1 MEACN
6 AAMGV
11 NNVAMQA
18 YNAAMEVNNVAMEAC
33 NATMGLNNVAMEA
46 YNATMEAC
54 NAALQINKNVLTRY
68 ITRGCKKWPIFRA
81 PNRPFW
87 PWSRK

>member
-6 AAMGV
+6 
-11 NNVAMQA
+11 VAMRASIGSLQ
-18 YNAAMEVNNVAMEAC
+18 VNNVAMEAC

-68 ITRGCKKWPIFRA
+68 ITRGYRKWPIFRE
-81 PNRPFW
+81 PNRRFW